1 MARKSK
7 SGGRRG
13 ERFNDSEE
21 KPYSVGYGRPP
32 KDTRFKPNQ
41 SGNPKGRPRR
51 IPTLHA
57 VVAKVME
64 EKIEIREGERVLR
77 MSNRYALARNAVR
90 RALNGDPRL
99 FRALADM
106 MRIET
111 GEEQGEVDANKSI
124 SAADEAILA
133 NFFVR
138 HGVEDGRCDDRA
150 DEPTNEQS
158 TSPDAPKRGRGQ
170 P

>member
-7 SGGRRG
+7 SDGRRG
-13 ERFNDSEE
+13 ERFNDFEE

-32 KDTRFKPNQ
+32 EETRFKPNQ

-51 IPTLHA
+51 VPTLHA

-77 MSNRYALARNAVR
+77 MSNRYALVRNAMR
-90 RALNGDPRL
+90 RALNGDPKL
-99 FRALADM
+99 FRALTDM

-111 GEEQGEVDANKSI
+111 GDEQGEVDANKTI

-133 NFFVR
+133 DFFAR
-138 HGVEDGRCDDRA
+138 YGVEDGRCDDRVEEQM
-150 DEPTNEQS
+150 DEQS
-158 TSPDAPKRGRGQ
+158 TSPDAPNRGRGR